1 MKKYEAFNT
10 TFLVLLGVF
19 IILVAL
25 GVTRVVNYLAQE
37 EDKRRFKNIYSA
49 YTQALLNTVIE
60 MSGDTGCYYSSDKSI
75 KHNFS
80 NCDTFYKLFVSN
92 LELEKYCKNK
102 SLEGGCIPQYQS
114 YTAKE
119 RCIGF
124 SRSMINNIADSFVMS
139 DGSNIIVY
147 NEIDKQRKPIF
158 AVDVNGISKPNKAGV
173 DLFSLTI
180 IRNGN
185 GSYYFHGN
193 VSYCLPVEK
202 DGIKNIADVYK

>member
-1 MKKYEAFNT
+1 MRRYQAFNM
-10 TFLVLLGVF
+10 TFVTLLAVF
-19 IILVAL
+19 VIVIAL
-25 GVTRVVNYLAQE
+25 GIARVVNHLAQDE
-37 EDKRRFKNIYSA
+37 NKRRFKNIYSS
-49 YTQALLNTVIE
+49 YTQALLNTVVE
-60 MSGDTGCYYSSDKSI
+60 MSGDTGCYYSSDKSV

-92 LELEKYCKNK
+92 LQLQKYCKTN
-102 SLEGGCIPQYQS
+102 SLKDGCIPLYQS
-114 YTAKE
+114 YTDKNQ
-119 RCIGF
+119 CHGF
-124 SRSMINNIADSFVMS
+124 TRTMMNNIADSFVMADS
-139 DGSNIIVY
+139 SNIIVY
-147 NEIDKQRKPIF
+147 NELDKQRRPIF
-158 AVDVNGISKPNKAGV
+158 AVDVNGKSKPNKAGI

>member
-1 MKKYEAFNT
+1 MRKLEAFNT
-10 TFLVLLGVF
+10 TFLTLLVIF
-19 IILVAL
+19 TLLIAL
-25 GVTRVVNYLAQE
+25 SITKVVNNLAQE
-37 EDKRRFKNIYSA
+37 ENKRRFKNIYST

-60 MSGDTGCYYSSDKSI
+60 MSGDTGCYYSSDRNI

-80 NCDTFYKLFVSN
+80 NCDNFYKLFVSN
-92 LELEKYCKNK
+92 LQLQKYCKEDALK
-102 SLEGGCIPQYQS
+102 SGCIPQYQS
-114 YTAKE
+114 YTTKK

-124 SRSMINNIADSFVMS
+124 TRSMMNHIADSFILD

-158 AVDVNGISKPNKAGV
+158 AVDVNGKEKPNKAGV

-180 IRNGN
+180 IRNQN

-193 VSYCLPVEK
+193 VSYCLPVES